1 MKLKNKKLVYLMAMS
16 LPLSITA
23 CVGNSDSKAKNLLN
37 DNNSSIMQYD
47 REETPISGI
56 IGHYFAA
63 PDFKEYVFS
72 SVRKNG
78 ILSLD
83 EEESHIISSR
93 YANSSKQIIKSIRF
107 EGLVKFDKP
116 GRFIVELETQ
126 GSDNKLA
133 QISSKIMLD
142 GKNVSM
148 SNPKSALKVNDIS
161 KLYKIKIEI
170 NSSNDL
176 KALDGLRLVAVNT
189 DNQTSEAIN
198 AKNLSSQIKLK
209 GANDDG
215 LDSADGA
222 TSNQLLIHA
231 NAFNGFTLL
240 PVQSGNILSLSW
252 QDSDYANGST
262 KYFASSEDIK
272 TTLGLASPW
281 SDEEKIFGPALQA
294 GISPDTDNPVI
305 ASYPIIKPLLEGFD
319 LTDTKNISMSFTSD
333 KTDTSNISHS
343 LSSTHEEGSS
353 NSIGISA
360 NAGIDAKGPSGG
372 LGFNYSKSWNTS
384 DSSTNGLE
392 YGTSNSL
399 SLSQGIENNFDPS
412 EKARMNIAMKFANY
426 GTAPL
431 EGLNPMLSIAAGK
444 TPNTM
449 QTIVTINSTEARK
462 IERLNVGD
470 VFPHGDPWLFSKIDS
485 FDSTNIQITEEQY
498 NTLKN
503 PENRVVVQLPQLSL
517 SANNPIK
524 WSQVLSRLPQVTAKF
539 ILRTPARDIER
550 RIFAANPR
558 GINYYKQPEL
568 NLRDGLYTAF
578 KLNALKNSQGQY
590 TGQYTYNAEFNDYQQ
605 LNLANYVFESINIIT
620 DLKTNSMINA
630 QLSANNKV
638 STNPLELLKLRPYM
652 NFIVVPTGW
661 VINKSNN
668 KKSYATLEHG
678 FYRNEA
684 ALIGES
690 YYLFDAKGELVDDLG
705 LQTIKQGKKVLTYD
719 VNEKGMLNT
728 GFKSDIGGM
737 TPSDVALVKEF
748 VKLGVIKQ
756 SLENYCADSHEIN
769 KDKVLVAMIK
779 TLPTIQNAYLN
790 YHNILNNIVASCW
803 EEFPHFL
810 QGGGLPRCRE
820 IATGLATGSTIQ
832 KLYEYHSNNILTWDS
847 INHKYTINETNAW
860 DYFVTH
866 DIAVKQLEVQINSTV
881 DKLPFLCSSTNNKTY
896 YFGPE
901 LKTGWVKDQSSWYFF
916 DQTGQMLTG
925 INHISH
931 QHGLNVPKA
940 DGLYWFADNGKML
953 TDRFYLSQNSAHYF
967 GGDGKAITNQVK
979 NINGVNYAFGAN
991 ANGRTG
997 DHIAHRY
1004 SVQGSTLSWYDSAQN
1019 ETKEQLTSLVEARRK
1034 SKDTPDISDIGL
1046 DGALFNLTNSLDSS
1060 AGPVIMEYRDYSSV
1074 SKTINSGAEDVFW
1087 NFAWHKISFFKYSY
1101 RYDNPT
1107 LLHFKV
1113 NNENCYLTIYTSRHH
1128 LLDKTLNM
1136 SIFATKAAYPTLSA
1150 PIWQKIYD
1158 MPPVQR
1164 NITNEDLTKPGVFIR
1179 LYKNTQGIYKLDIN
1193 SNPDNSYSTKFNEAG
1208 LDLGVCSAK

>member
-37 DNNSSIMQYD
+37 DNNPSIMQYD

-133 QISSKIMLD
+133 QLSSKIMLD

-148 SNPKSALKVNDIS
+148 SNPKSAVKVNDIS

-215 LDSADGA
+215 SDSDDST

-252 QDSDYANGST
+252 QDSDYTNGST

-294 GISPDTDNPVI
+294 GISPDTDNPVV
-305 ASYPIIKPLLEGFD
+305 ASYPIIKPLLVGFD
-319 LTDTKNISMSFTSD
+319 ITDTKNISMSFNTD
-333 KTDTSNISHS
+333 KSDTSNLSHS

-353 NSIGISA
+353 STIGVSG
-360 NAGIDAKGPSGG
+360 NLGIDAKGPSGG
-372 LGFNYSKSWNTS
+372 LGFNYSTSWNTS
-384 DSSTNGLE
+384 DSSTNGSE
-392 YGTSNSL
+392 YATSNSL
-399 SLSQGIENNFDPS
+399 SVSEGIESNFNPS

-431 EGLNPMLSIAAGK
+431 EGLNPMLSIIAGRA
-444 TPNTM
+444 PGIDSM

-462 IERLNVGD
+462 IDRLNVGD
-470 VFPHGDPWLFSKIDS
+470 VFPHGAPWLFSKIDS
-485 FDSTNIQITEEQY
+485 FDSTNIQITEDQY
-498 NTLKN
+498 NILKN
-503 PENRVVVQLPQLSL
+503 PANTVVVQLPQLSV

-524 WSQVLSRLPQVTAKF
+524 WSEVLSRLPQVTAKF
-539 ILRTPARDIER
+539 VLRTPARDIER
-550 RIFAANPR
+550 RVFAANPR
-558 GINYYKQPEL
+558 DKYYYKQAEL

-578 KLNALKNSQGQY
+578 KLNALKNSQGVY
-590 TGQYTYNAEFNDYQQ
+590 TGQYTYNAGFNDYQQ
-605 LNLANYVFESINIIT
+605 LNLANYIFESMSVIT
-620 DLKTNSMINA
+620 DAKTNNMINA

-748 VKLGVIKQ
+748 VELGIIKQ
-756 SLENYCADSHEIN
+756 SLENYCANPHQIN
-769 KDKVLVAMIK
+769 TSQVLHIMLQSSKSVQDEFNNYLTELDDIKKNCKVLSQNYFGYIDYFCENHLFDFRLRKCILDKVCSISVHQSQPLLTVD
-779 TLPTIQNAYLN
+779 TIA
-790 YHNILNNIVASCW
+790 
-803 EEFPHFL
+803 
-810 QGGGLPRCRE
+810 
-820 IATGLATGSTIQ
+820 
-832 KLYEYHSNNILTWDS
+832 
-847 INHKYTINETNAW
+847 AW
-860 DYFVTH
+860 NYFVTTH
-866 DIAVKQLEVQINSTV
+866 EPIKSLDAQIKSTV
-881 DKLPFLCSSTNNKTY
+881 QKLERSCPVANNKTY

-901 LKTGWVKDQSSWYFF
+901 LKTGWINNQSSWYFF
-916 DQTGQMLTG
+916 DQTGQMLRG
-925 INHISH
+925 VNHISH
-931 QHGLNVPKA
+931 QGGVNVPKA
-940 DGLYWFADNGKML
+940 DGIYWFADNGKML
-953 TDRFYLSQNSAHYF
+953 TDVFYVSQNSAHYF
-967 GGDGKAITNQVK
+967 GGDGKAITNQIK
-979 NINGVNYAFGAN
+979 YINGANYAFGAN

-1004 SVQGSTLSWYDSAQN
+1004 SIQGSTLSWYDNANN
-1019 ETKEQLTSLVEARRK
+1019 ESKEQLTSLVEAKRK
-1034 SKDTPDISDIGL
+1034 SKNSPDIGSASLGE
-1046 DGALFNLTNSLDSS
+1046 DGVVFHLQNSLGNISQ
-1060 AGPVIMEYRDYSSV
+1060 APPVIMEYRDYSSA
-1074 SKTINSGAEDVFW
+1074 SKTIYPTYHDIFW
-1087 NFAWHKISFFKYSY
+1087 NFAWHKIQFFSYSY

-1107 LLHFKV
+1107 LLHFNVSEDKK
-1113 NNENCYLTIYTSRHH
+1113 CYLTIYTSRNK
-1128 LLDKTLNM
+1128 LVSTTVNM
-1136 SIFATKAAYPTLSA
+1136 SIFATKAAYPTLSE

-1158 MPPVQR
+1158 LPPVQK
-1164 NITNEDLTKPGVFIR
+1164 NIKNEDLTNPAVFIT
-1179 LYKNTQGIYKLDIN
+1179 LYKVEEIYKLDIN
-1193 SNPDNSYSTKFNEAG
+1193 SSLDYEYSTKFDEKS